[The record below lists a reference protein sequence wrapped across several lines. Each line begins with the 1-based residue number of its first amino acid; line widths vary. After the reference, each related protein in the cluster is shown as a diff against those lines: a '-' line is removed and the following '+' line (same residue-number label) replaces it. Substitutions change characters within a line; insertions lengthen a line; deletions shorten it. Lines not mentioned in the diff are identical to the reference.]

1 MIQEIITDEEILG
14 QWSKEINAIKQN
26 NEMRQIIVDLKDT
39 IRAHE
44 NCIGLAAIQIN
55 QPWRMF
61 VINFSGDLRTFIN
74 PVIYDEKG
82 HTLSRE
88 GCMSFPGREFIIPR
102 SNEIRVTYQTPLGK
116 SESIKLVGKA
126 AEVFQHELDHLNGI
140 TLTDIGL
147 ELPKDFDKMSEDDK
161 AKIIKD
167 YMESLDLKQKQ
178 IKESIEKDED
188 AKQLDNA
195 IKFMTK
201 VQKGEVEFDGTVSAK
216 RKVEDGNK
224 NS

>member
-1 MIQEIITDEEILG
+1 MKQEIITDEEILG
-14 QWSKEINAIKQN
+14 QWSKEIDTIKQN

-74 PVIYDEKG
+74 PVIYDAKG
-82 HTLSRE
+82 LTLSRE
-88 GCMSFPGREFIIPR
+88 GCMSFPGREFIRPR
-102 SNEIRVTYQTPLGK
+102 SNEIRVTYQTPLGI

-126 AEVFQHELDHLNGI
+126 AEVFQHELDHLNGL
-140 TLTDIGL
+140 TLADIGL

-188 AKQLDNA
+188 AKQLDDA

-216 RKVEDGNK
+216 RKVEDDSK

>member
-1 MIQEIITDEEILG
+1 M
-14 QWSKEINAIKQN
+14 SK
-26 NEMRQIIVDLKDT
+26 
-39 IRAHE
+39 
-44 NCIGLAAIQIN
+44 
-55 QPWRMF
+55 
-61 VINFSGDLRTFIN
+61 RTSSL
-74 PVIYDEKG
+74 EKG
-82 HTLSRE
+82 WHAKNRATNGE
-88 GCMSFPGREFIIPR
+88 
-102 SNEIRVTYQTPLGK
+102 RVK
-116 SESIKLVGKA
+116 SIKLVGKA
-126 AEVFQHELDHLNGI
+126 AEVFQHELDHLNGL
-140 TLTDIGL
+140 TLADIGL